1 MKKNI
6 SYLFR
11 RNKTF
16 SGFKLGK
23 VIIIFF
29 VIVGIFIFFPHF
41 FRSTYVVTIE
51 SKRIIQHENNATYL
65 IYTELKNGDI
75 RIFRNDN
82 SLLEF
87 KIPSEDMYW
96 GLRINQKYEIKAYGL
111 SIPLLSSYQNIVKA
125 KGVK

>member
-1 MKKNI
+1 MKKKI
-6 SYLFR
+6 PYIFR

-16 SGFKLGK
+16 SRFKLGK
-23 VIIIFF
+23 AIIIFF
-29 VIVGIFIFFPHF
+29 TIIGIIIFFPHF

-51 SKRIIQHENNATYL
+51 SKRIIQHESKSTYL
-65 IYTELKNGDI
+65 IYTEMKNGDI

-96 GLRINQKYEIKAYGL
+96 GLRINQKYQITAYGL
-111 SIPLLSSYQNIVKA
+111 SIPILSSYQNIVKA

>member
-16 SGFKLGK
+16 SRFKLGK

-29 VIVGIFIFFPHF
+29 IIVGIIIFFPHF

-51 SKRIIQHENNATYL
+51 SKRIIEHESKATYL
-65 IYTELKNGDI
+65 IYTEMQNGDI
-75 RIFRNDN
+75 RVFRNDN